1 MPEPKYK
8 QWITPEGVAQ
18 IQAWVKEGLTDSK
31 IAQRMGI
38 SKNLLSR
45 WRNTKPE
52 IKRALV
58 RLKTI
63 DGKVI
68 DTHDLPHGA
77 PPRKLDNVNALQ
89 AKIDKWFEECKKTKT
104 PPTRTGLCIAL
115 NISKSTLED
124 YINKTTDKST
134 IFQPSVIDG
143 KLRPVS
149 VSSLLKRAVL
159 MIENGLEIRMITG
172 RGNVTGIIFDLKN
185 NHGYADKKEVTTGPQ
200 TAKKVSQEDIDRRIR
215 ELISKANG
223 LDIVPF
229 RKDS

>member
-1 MPEPKYK
+1 MPEAKYTK
-8 QWITPEGVAQ
+8 WITPEGQAQ
-18 IQAWVKEGLTDSK
+18 IQAWVKDGLTDSK
-31 IAQRMGI
+31 IAQRMGV

-63 DGKVI
+63 DGKTI

-77 PPRKLDNVNALQ
+77 PPRKLDNVNELQ
-89 AKIDKWFEECKKTKT
+89 AKIDAWFTECKNTKT

-115 NISKSTLED
+115 NISKDALDRYLTS
-124 YINKTTDKST
+124 TTDRST
-134 IFQPSVIDG
+134 IYQASQIDG

-149 VSSLLKRAVL
+149 VRDVLKRAVL

-172 RGNVTGIIFDLKN
+172 KGNVTGIIFDLKN
-185 NHGYADKKEVTTGPQ
+185 NHGYADKKEVTTAPSG
-200 TAKKVSQEDIDRRIR
+200 TKKVSQEDIDKRIR
-215 ELISKANG
+215 ELINKANG

-229 RKDS
+229 KRDV